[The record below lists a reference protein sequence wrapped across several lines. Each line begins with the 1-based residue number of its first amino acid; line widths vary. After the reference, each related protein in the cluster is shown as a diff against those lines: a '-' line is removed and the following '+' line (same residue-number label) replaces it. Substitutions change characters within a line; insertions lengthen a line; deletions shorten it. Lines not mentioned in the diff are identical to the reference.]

1 MAKLMQWAAAGIL
14 FAGTMAWGQEGVPP
28 HVWSKLAAQDKV
40 LFGKLAQLELEALWS
55 VVAEA
60 GYTNCF
66 VNELTPIHNNRRL
79 IGRARTIRYLPNRP
93 DLRERLYKAGP
104 QLNYVSSDNAEPGDV
119 LVFDAGGDVRSA
131 VTGAMTT
138 RRLVARGGAGMIA
151 DGAFRDVGQ
160 MRELPIQ
167 VYMKRGQAAAVNPNL
182 MSVDYQVPVR
192 IGNVTI
198 LPGDV
203 LVGEEHG
210 VLVIPA
216 AVLDKALAKAGE
228 TVEREE
234 FQKKLLEQGE
244 PIGGVY
250 PRLNDANQKRFEAQ
264 RKGVAPKR

>member
-1 MAKLMQWAAAGIL
+1 MPGMFRIATFFLTAVAV
-14 FAGTMAWGQEGVPP
+14 FAQEGVPP
-28 HVWSKLAAQDKV
+28 HVWGKLAAQDKT

-66 VNELTPIHNNRRL
+66 INELQPIHTDRRL

-93 DLRERLYKAGP
+93 DLRERLYAKGP

-167 VYMKRGQAAAVNPNL
+167 VYMRRGQASSVSPNL
-182 MSVDYQVPVR
+182 MSVDYQAPVR
-192 IGNVTI
+192 IGNVTVA
-198 LPGDV
+198 PGDI

-210 VLVIPA
+210 VLVIPV
-216 AVLDKALAKAGE
+216 AVLDKAIAKAGE
-228 TVEREE
+228 TVEREK
-234 FQKKLLEQGE
+234 FQQKLLEQGE
-244 PIGGVY
+244 AISGVY
-250 PRLNDANQKRFEAQ
+250 PRLNEANQKRFEAE
-264 RKGVAPKR
+264 RKKAAGKK

>member
-1 MAKLMQWAAAGIL
+1 MFKTAAWIMLAAAAA
-14 FAGTMAWGQEGVPP
+14 FAQEGVPP
-28 HVWSKLAAQDKV
+28 HVWGKLAAQDKA

-55 VVAEA
+55 AVAEA

-66 VNELTPIHNNRRL
+66 INELTPIHNNRRL
-79 IGRARTIRYLPNRP
+79 IGRARTVRYLPNRP
-93 DLRERLYKAGP
+93 DLRERLYSKGP
-104 QLNYVSSDNAEPGDV
+104 QLNYVSSDQAEPGDV

-167 VYMKRGQAAAVNPNL
+167 VYMKRGQASSVSPNL
-182 MSVDYQVPVR
+182 MSADYQVPVR
-192 IGNVTI
+192 IGNVTVM
-198 LPGDV
+198 PGDI
-203 LVGEEHG
+203 LIGEEHG
-210 VLVIPA
+210 VLVIPV
-216 AVLDKALAKAGE
+216 AVLDKAVAKAGE

-250 PRLNDANQKRFEAQ
+250 PRLNEANQKRFEAQ
-264 RKGVAPKR
+264 RGKSGAKK

>member
-1 MAKLMQWAAAGIL
+1 MFKTAVWMLLAVSA
-14 FAGTMAWGQEGVPP
+14 FAQEGVPQ
-28 HVWSKLAAQDKV
+28 HVWGKLAAQDKE

-66 VNELTPIHNNRRL
+66 INELNPIHTDRRL

-93 DLRERLYKAGP
+93 DLRERLYNKGP
-104 QLNYVSSDNAEPGDV
+104 QLNYVSSDEAEPGDV
-119 LVFDAGGDVRSA
+119 LVFDAGGDTRSA

-167 VYMKRGQAAAVNPNL
+167 VYMKRGQASSVSPNL
-182 MSVDYQVPVR
+182 LSADYQVPVR
-192 IGNVTI
+192 IGNVTVM
-198 LPGDV
+198 PGDI
-203 LVGEEHG
+203 LIGEEHG
-210 VLVIPA
+210 VLVIPV
-216 AVLDKALAKAGE
+216 AVLDKAVAKASE
-228 TVEREE
+228 TVEREQ
-234 FQKKLLEQGE
+234 FQQKLLEQGE

-250 PRLNDANQKRFEAQ
+250 PRLNEANQKRFEAQ
-264 RKGVAPKR
+264 RKGGAKK